1 MTKFNIERSYG
12 KMDKLVF
19 LMLNSIRY
27 NTNTNS
33 KCTLYK
39 YFKIENQSC
48 VSIIQGLSIIKINGY
63 NGKFNLYCFSSP
75 KLNSLGFHSI

>member
-1 MTKFNIERSYG
+1 MLFILVFVKYDKRSYG

-19 LMLNSIRY
+19 LMLNSIRF

-39 YFKIENQSC
+39 YFKIEDQLC
-48 VSIIQGLSIIKINGY
+48 DSIV
-63 NGKFNLYCFSSP
+63 
-75 KLNSLGFHSI
+75 